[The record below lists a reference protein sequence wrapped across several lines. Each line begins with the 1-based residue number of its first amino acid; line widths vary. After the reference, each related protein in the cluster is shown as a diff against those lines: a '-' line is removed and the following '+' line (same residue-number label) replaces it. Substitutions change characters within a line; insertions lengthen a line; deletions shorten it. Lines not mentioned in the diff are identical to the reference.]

1 MRLQCQQK
9 MTNSNII
16 KPIPQANQLVKI
28 WRNYG
33 NNTYPINVKNII
45 DGFVNQKF
53 SNEKLTIYS
62 QKLDSIEGALIKS
75 ENSNEWSLLYN
86 SNIVNTGRQ
95 NFTIAHELGHYL
107 CHRSLQNSFNC
118 GDKEFYQSSLELEKD
133 ANIFASYL
141 LMPIDDFKVEIE
153 GQIIDFDIFKHCADK
168 YQTSLIATIIKW
180 LEFTTEYAVFIV
192 SVDDFVLWSRSSN
205 SIYKKGIYFKS
216 GTELPKESFVVQKKD
231 YTFLENHILKSG
243 VWNAKYPVKEFSF
256 HSESYD
262 KTFTLLIYQD
272 IEDGYFDK
280 EEEQED
286 CTTYFNRFSTR

>member
-180 LEFTTEYAVFIV
+180 LEFTTEYGVFIV

-216 GTELPKESFVVQKKD
+216 GTELPKESIVVQKKD

>member
-153 GQIIDFDIFKHCADK
+153 GQIIYFDIFKHCADK

-180 LEFTTEYAVFIV
+180 LEFTTEYGVFIV

>member
-1 MRLQCQQK
+1 

-180 LEFTTEYAVFIV
+180 LEFTTEYGVFIV

>member
-1 MRLQCQQK
+1 LRLQCQQK

-180 LEFTTEYAVFIV
+180 LEFTTEYGVFIV

>member
-1 MRLQCQQK
+1 

>member
-180 LEFTTEYAVFIV
+180 LEFTTEYGVFIV

-256 HSESYD
+256 H
-262 KTFTLLIYQD
+262 
-272 IEDGYFDK
+272 
-280 EEEQED
+280 
-286 CTTYFNRFSTR
+286 

>member
-1 MRLQCQQK
+1 LRLQCQQK